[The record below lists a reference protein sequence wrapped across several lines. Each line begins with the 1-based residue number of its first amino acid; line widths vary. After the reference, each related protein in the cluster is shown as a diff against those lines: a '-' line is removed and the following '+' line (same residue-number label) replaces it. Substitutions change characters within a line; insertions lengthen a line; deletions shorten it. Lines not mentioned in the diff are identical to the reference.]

1 MATDF
6 TAIFNALET
15 YALGL
20 GIFGAVNGHEPK
32 SPPAFGDALVLMFSA
47 GELRPILRSGLNSV
61 SYRLEILGRIYRLD
75 KIGSDAVEP
84 EILGATTALFTS
96 LAGGFTLGG
105 LIRHVDIYGSDGA
118 QLSAVPGYLEQG
130 DDKFRT
136 VDLVIPLIIND
147 VMTLGA

>member
-1 MATDF
+1 MAVDYA
-6 TAIFNALET
+6 AIFNALET

-20 GIFGAVNGHEPK
+20 GVFGTVNGHEPT
-32 SPPAFGDALVLMFSA
+32 SPPAFGDALVLTLSA
-47 GELRPILRSGLNSV
+47 GELRPVLSSGLNSV

-75 KIGSDAVEP
+75 KLGSDAVEP
-84 EILGATTALFTS
+84 EILSATTSLFTS

-118 QLSAVPGYLEQG
+118 QLSAQPGYLPYG

-136 VDLVIPLIIND
+136 VDLTIPLIIND